1 MKKMFGSLLAVVT
14 LTVASFNANAQ
25 APTADIPAEM
35 NALMSKYTCIA
46 CHRPNQR
53 LVGPA
58 YSEVAKKKYS
68 NEKIV
73 ELIYNP
79 IPTNWPGY
87 PPMAAVKQ
95 IPKDDAL
102 KLAGWINSL
111 DDSPAKK
118 SSTKKSGTTKSK
130 TTKKVA

>member
-1 MKKMFGSLLAVVT
+1 MKKSFGFLLATVV
-14 LTVASFNANAQ
+14 LTVVSLNGNAQ
-25 APTADIPAEM
+25 APAADIPAEM

-58 YSEVAKKKYS
+58 YADVAKKNYS

-79 IPTNWPGY
+79 VPANWPGY
-87 PPMAAVKQ
+87 PPMAPMKQ
-95 IPKDDAL
+95 VPKEDAL
-102 KLAGWINSL
+102 KLAVWINSL
-111 DDSPAKK
+111 DGDAKK
-118 SSTKKSGTTKSK
+118 SSTKKSTTSSKSK
-130 TTKKVA
+130 TTKKA